1 MKLRR
6 SLLTSVALILAVLGT
21 AVPSDAKCPFA
32 RYRLS
37 FRIVEETTGTPVA
50 GASVAVLANASDQE
64 LAKQDAAAAETG
76 ADGVIAAEYRFNTY
90 SSLSLFGAHR
100 CKERIKTLVVVVRHP
115 RYRERRVTLTAKE
128 LSVRPTS
135 DPLTF
140 DAVLRTIE
148 ISLGSDAILPVRV
161 ASRPRIA
168 DGVTSEEVGQR
179 WRSPARTAMEPKPD
193 LEARLQLRPS
203 ALNDFAAF
211 ARRRRRVIQGASVRV
226 SD

>member
-21 AVPSDAKCPFA
+21 AVPSAAKCPFA
-32 RYRLS
+32 RYCLS
-37 FRIVEETTGTPVA
+37 FRIVEGTTGTPVA
-50 GASVAVLANASDQE
+50 DVSIALLANASDQE
-64 LAKQDAAAAETG
+64 LAKPDAAAPTETG
-76 ADGVIAAEYRFNTY
+76 ADRVFAAEYRFITY

-100 CKERIKTLVVVVRHP
+100 CNERIKTPVVVVRHP

-135 DPLTF
+135 DLLTF

-148 ISLGSDAILPVRV
+148 LSPGSDAILPVRV

-179 WRSPARTAMEPKPD
+179 WRSPARTAMEPNLILKPGYNYD
-193 LEARLQLRPS
+193 R
-203 ALNDFAAF
+203 AL
-211 ARRRRRVIQGASVRV
+211 
-226 SD
+226 

>member
-64 LAKQDAAAAETG
+64 LAKPDAAAPTETG
-76 ADGVIAAEYRFNTY
+76 PDGVFAAEYRFNTY

-100 CKERIKTLVVVVRHP
+100 CNERIKTLVVVVRHP

-135 DPLTF
+135 DLLTF

-148 ISLGSDAILPVRV
+148 ISPDVAAICRFGLPQAPRAGFVRLPLGDYPGGGATSDPFCEPLGMGMSSGATNTSMTGLRV
-161 ASRPRIA
+161 DKS
-168 DGVTSEEVGQR
+168 
-179 WRSPARTAMEPKPD
+179 
-193 LEARLQLRPS
+193 
-203 ALNDFAAF
+203 
-211 ARRRRRVIQGASVRV
+211 
-226 SD
+226 